1 LTTLEEEVIAKRRDP
16 CGKLATVAVNRDSSH
31 SELGADFKRLF
42 AYFSP
47 LVQNT
52 MNKLQY

>member
-31 SELGADFKRLF
+31 SKLGADFKRLF